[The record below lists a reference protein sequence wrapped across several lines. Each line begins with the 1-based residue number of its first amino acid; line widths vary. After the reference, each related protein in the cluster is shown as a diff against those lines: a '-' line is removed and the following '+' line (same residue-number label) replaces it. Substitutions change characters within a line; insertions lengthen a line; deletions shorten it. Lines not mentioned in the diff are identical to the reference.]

1 MNTLAIALMKS
12 RKKSPALT
20 SADRDELED
29 LVSEFQSAETPAEK
43 AAAFRAM
50 VSAARTS
57 EE

>member
-12 RKKSPALT
+12 RKKPVASQP
-20 SADRDELED
+20 SERDELED

-50 VSAARTS
+50 VSAART

>member
-12 RKKSPALT
+12 RKKPAA
-20 SADRDELED
+20 SQPSERDELED

-50 VSAARTS
+50 VSAART